1 MNYQITSEDIEIVC
15 SQTSVSKEEAK
26 RILKHN
32 KSDIVQS
39 ILDIQNNNINYNKE
53 KEIKNDDIEEEVD
66 TTNKDN
72 LKEYRKIVDEKD
84 TIYQKINE
92 DKEKRKKENN
102 KDELVFCNEKKYYIK
117 RQKEE
122 EINHIRIL

>member
-1 MNYQITSEDIEIVC
+1 MNYQITLEDIEIVC

-39 ILDIQNNNINYNKE
+39 ILDIQNNTINYNKE
-53 KEIKNDDIEEEVD
+53 KEQKNDDIENDID

-72 LKEYRKIVDEKD
+72 LKEYRKIVDEKN

-102 KDELVFCNEKKYYIK
+102 KEELVFCNEKKYFIK
-117 RQKEE
+117 RQNEG

>member
-53 KEIKNDDIEEEVD
+53 KEQKNDDIEKDVD
-66 TTNKDN
+66 INNKEN

-84 TIYQKINE
+84 TIYQKMNE
-92 DKEKRKKENN
+92 EKKKKENN
-102 KDELVFCNEKKYYIK
+102 KEELVFCNEKKYYIK
-117 RQKEE
+117 RQKEG

>member
-53 KEIKNDDIEEEVD
+53 KEQKNDDIEKDVD
-66 TTNKDN
+66 INNKEN

-84 TIYQKINE
+84 TIYQKMNE

-102 KDELVFCNEKKYYIK
+102 KEELVFCNEKKYFIK
-117 RQKEE
+117 RQNEG